1 MNRKVLTIF
10 VGILSL
16 ALISCN
22 QNNPNAGK
30 IDESQQASSEQIKDV
45 MTKQMQDELTPDEVL
60 QDLLEG
66 NERYVA
72 GELINRDLPA
82 QVAATTNGQ
91 YPKAVVLAC
100 IDSRVPVE
108 YIFDQG
114 IGDIFVVRVAG
125 NIEDEE
131 LLGSMEYGLGVAGSK
146 LLMVLGHENCGA
158 VKSAI
163 SKVDVG
169 SENVDALLSHL
180 EEAIQEIDGV
190 RDAKDKAYFDEVIK
204 NNVNQTVE
212 DIRNRSAIISGL
224 EKEGKVKVV
233 GAYYSLT
240 DGKVTLL
247 EDDPHAGHEH

>member
-1 MNRKVLTIF
+1 MKKI
-10 VGILSL
+10 IYLSL
-16 ALISCN
+16 IGLFVISLSSCDQGITDNKKSAEEQN
-22 QNNPNAGK
+22 QAVEK
-30 IDESQQASSEQIKDV
+30 TKTV
-45 MTKQMQDELTPDEVL
+45 MTQQMQSQLTPDAVL
-60 QDLLEG
+60 DDLLKG

-72 GELINRDLPA
+72 GEMINRDLPA
-82 QVAATTNGQ
+82 QVTATTSGQ
-91 YPKAVVLAC
+91 YPKAVILAC

-125 NIEDEE
+125 NIENED

-169 SENVDALLSHL
+169 SDNVTALLGEIEPSIL
-180 EEAIQEIDGV
+180 EIDGE
-190 RDAKDKAYFDEVIK
+190 RNASNKAYFDEIIK
-204 NNVNQTVE
+204 NNVHQTVE
-212 DIRNRSAIISGL
+212 DIRNRSAIISSL

-233 GAYYSLT
+233 AAYYSLT
-240 DGKVTLL
+240 DGKVSIL
-247 EDDPHAGHEH
+247 EEDAHAGHQH

>member
-1 MNRKVLTIF
+1 MKKNIFLTFI
-10 VGILSL
+10 GLL
-16 ALISCN
+16 TLLLISCN
-22 QNNPNAGK
+22 QTNPKSNQTTEGQNVAAEK
-30 IDESQQASSEQIKDV
+30 IKMV
-45 MTKQMQDELTPDEVL
+45 MTKQAQDQLTPDAVL
-60 QDLLEG
+60 EDLLEG
-66 NERYVA
+66 NQRYVS
-72 GELINRDLPA
+72 GELKKRDLPA

-91 YPKAVVLAC
+91 FPKAVILAC

-114 IGDIFVVRVAG
+114 IGDVFVVRVAG

-131 LLGSMEYGLGVAGSK
+131 LLGSMEYGVGVAGSK

-163 SKVDVG
+163 DKVDVG
-169 SENVDALLSHL
+169 SDNVTALLNHL
-180 EEAIQEIDGV
+180 EKAIQEIEGD
-190 RDAKDKAYFDEVIK
+190 RDVKNKAYFDKVIK

-212 DIRNRSAIISGL
+212 DIRNRSSIISGL

-240 DGKVTLL
+240 DGKVTIL
-247 EDDPHAGHEH
+247 EDDNQGVHEH